1 MAMTASDLYRRD
13 DLLERLK
20 KIWGKLSKDEQS
32 ALETVVNSM
41 ILNHPEEIAYRPLT
55 EEQLM
60 ERIDRSL
67 EHVSQGQ
74 QMPSEEMEAQLIT
87 EFDL

>member
-13 DLLERLK
+13 VLVERLK
-20 KIWGKLSKDEQS
+20 KVWGKLSEDEQS

-41 ILNHPEEIAYRPLT
+41 VQNHPDEVVYRPLS
-55 EEQLM
+55 EAQLI

-74 QMPSEEMEAQLIT
+74 QQPSEEMEAELIA
-87 EFDL
+87 EFNL

>member
-13 DLLERLK
+13 DLVERLK
-20 KIWGKLSKDEQS
+20 KVWGKLSKDEQS

-41 ILNHPEEIAYRPLT
+41 VLNHPDEVVYRSLS
-55 EEQLM
+55 EAQLI

-74 QMPSEEMEAQLIT
+74 QQPSEEMEAELIA
-87 EFDL
+87 EFNL

>member
-13 DLLERLK
+13 VLVERLK
-20 KIWGKLSKDEQS
+20 KVWGKLSKDEQS

-41 ILNHPEEIAYRPLT
+41 VLNHPDEVVYRPLS
-55 EEQLM
+55 EALLV

-74 QMPSEEMEAQLIT
+74 QQPSEEMEAELIA
-87 EFDL
+87 EFNL